1 MAFFRRNF
9 FSIVITILLTVLTAF
24 AANFFRTAQARET
37 RLRKLEVT
45 CPKNASRIESL
56 EESIKTCLEKIEKL
70 QERSIQ
76 RDQEII
82 RQLENQLFI
91 LQRIEKGGSK

>member
-9 FSIVITILLTVLTAF
+9 FSIVITVLLTVLTAF
-24 AANFFRTAQARET
+24 AANFMREAQARET
-37 RLRKLEVT
+37 RLREVEIA
-45 CPKNASRIESL
+45 CPKNTSKIESL
-56 EESIKTCLEKIEKL
+56 DESIKTCLEKIDKL

-91 LQRIEKGGSK
+91 LQRIEKNGSK